1 MRNECHVKLQA
12 KEAVVR
18 IMLSSIRV
26 SRVRIKMNASIIEN
40 TSKRAAIEGSNSAM
54 KRKGL
59 DKHNVRGIAKC
70 SVVSGLKA
78 AAQNIK
84 RFAKFML
91 GSYDAAIRKK
101 AKFRGEVCPI

>member
-1 MRNECHVKLQA
+1 
-12 KEAVVR
+12 
-18 IMLSSIRV
+18 
-26 SRVRIKMNASIIEN
+26 MNASIIEN

-59 DKHNVRGIAKC
+59 AKLNVRGIAKC

-84 RFAKFML
+84 RFAKYRL
-91 GSYDAAIRKK
+91 GGYDAAIRKK
-101 AKFRGEVCPI
+101 AKRIGKVCPI